1 LTPVTNVWSK
11 VKDSRKG
18 ELLWKEWTGTGYEP
32 FLDKSLVFFT
42 DEHVDLENEI
52 IRRALASALQRDGVS
67 VSLGNGF
74 QSVENATIS
83 QGYAGEV
90 DGDIDLT
97 VCDEEGETREGD
109 LVDDVVEVTWVEVSQ

>member
-32 FLDKSLVFFT
+32 FLENSLVFFT
-42 DEHVDLENEI
+42 DEHVDLENEL

-83 QGYAGEV
+83 HGYAGEV

-109 LVDDVVEVTWVEVSQ
+109 LVDDIVEITWVEVAQ